1 MGVAE
6 ICTTPAPGA
15 ARSQST
21 PAGSAS
27 APGYRRRRPETTI
40 LYQLFQQHLA
50 TFLAGPGRD
59 LPCHVRR
66 ELDRFLA
73 CGILARGF
81 ARVHCPTCNQSAL
94 VAFACKARAVCP
106 SCTGRRMTETAAHL
120 CDHVLPEVP
129 VRQWVLS
136 LPHSIR
142 FLMARDPA
150 VLRLCRG
157 IFVRAVQSFYARRA
171 RDEGHPDGRTGSV
184 VCVQRFDS
192 ALRMDLHFHALVL
205 DGVYTGFG
213 PAEKLVFQEATPL
226 RDTEVDQ
233 LVRHIRNLITGRLQR
248 MGLLDAD
255 ARLDPEDGLE
265 LDTLSTW
272 HAAAIQGLI
281 PFGERAGQLTAM
293 LEEREPQPRPAVK
306 KRLCADHR
314 GFSLHAA
321 VHIGACNRPRLE
333 RLCRY
338 IARPPFAQDRL
349 AVLPNGHIA
358 YRFRRAWKNG
368 RTGVVL
374 DPMTF
379 LSRLAAQVPP
389 PRRHGLT
396 YHGVLAPAASR
407 RAEIVPGHDENE
419 ARHDRHARTEHNDTA
434 PSASKPTRIRPE
446 RYSWAELMRRAFEVD
461 LLQCPCGGRRKVLS
475 LVCDP
480 AQIRRVLEHMGLQA
494 DPPER
499 APPRAAQGM
508 MPFRMA
514 AE

>member
-1 MGVAE
+1 VRADPIGLAQAE
-6 ICTTPAPGA
+6 TIITR
-15 ARSQST
+15 RSDVL
-21 PAGSAS
+21 G
-27 APGYRRRRPETTI
+27 
-40 LYQLFQQHLA
+40 L
-50 TFLAGPGRD
+50 
-59 LPCHVRR
+59 
-66 ELDRFLA
+66 
-73 CGILARGF
+73 
-81 ARVHCPTCNQSAL
+81 RVSGL
-94 VAFACKARAVCP
+94 L
-106 SCTGRRMTETAAHL
+106 TETAAHL

-136 LPHSIR
+136 LPHTIR

-171 RDEGHPDGRTGSV
+171 RDEGTPEGRTGAV

-192 ALRMDLHFHALVL
+192 ALRLDLHFHALVL

-213 PAEKLVFQEATPL
+213 PGEKLVFRAAKPL
-226 RDTEVDQ
+226 RDTEVEH
-233 LVRHIRNLITGRLQR
+233 LVRHIRNLIIGRLQR

-255 ARLDPEDGLE
+255 ARLDPDAGRE
-265 LDTLSTW
+265 LDALGHQ

-281 PFGERAGQLTAM
+281 PFGERAGRQTAM
-293 LEEREPQPRPAVK
+293 LEEREPQSRSAVRK
-306 KRLCADHR
+306 KLCADQR

-321 VHIGACNRPRLE
+321 VRVGAGKRDRLE

-338 IARPPFAQDRL
+338 VSRPPFAQDRL
-349 AVLPNGHIA
+349 AVLPNGHVV
-358 YRFRRAWKNG
+358 YRFRRPWKNG
-368 RTGVVL
+368 RTAVVL

-389 PRRHGLT
+389 PRRHALT

-407 RAEIVPGHDENE
+407 RDEIVPGYDETE
-419 ARHDRHARTEHNDTA
+419 TRHPCHARAGNDGND
-434 PSASKPTRIRPE
+434 PTPPPPPRVRPE
-446 RYSWAELMRRAFEVD
+446 RYSWAELMQRAFEIDV
-461 LLQCPCGGRRKVLS
+461 LRCPCGARRRVLS

-480 AQIRRVLEHMGLQA
+480 LQIRRVLEHMGLPA

-499 APPRAAQGM
+499 APPQAVQGVM
-508 MPFRMA
+508 QFGEA